1 MTKVTRRTTLKLGLA
16 AVVGAPLALAAARP
30 AHAATH
36 RVSIE
41 GFAFVPASISVAVGD
56 TIIFTNNDGAP
67 HTATADDASFD
78 TGRLRRGNI
87 GEVTVA
93 AAGST
98 AYHCRFHPNMK
109 GVITAA

>member
-1 MTKVTRRTTLKLGLA
+1 MTEVTRRTALKLGLA
-16 AVVGAPLALAAARP
+16 TAVGAPLVLAGTRTAQ
-30 AHAATH
+30 AATH

-56 TIIFTNNDGAP
+56 TIVFTNNDGAP

-78 TGRLRRGNI
+78 TGRLRRGKI
-87 GEVTVA
+87 AEVTVT

-98 AYHCRFHPNMK
+98 KYHCSFHPNMK
-109 GVITAA
+109 GAITAA